1 MIVNSVLCQGDGCV
15 NPHFQDNFVCLVVSS
30 SKKNKNG
37 IGVGVGGCGASVCNS
52 EFSSVSV
59 PWVSEPG
66 FAM

>member
-1 MIVNSVLCQGDGCV
+1 MPRGL
-15 NPHFQDNFVCLVVSS
+15 FQQ
-30 SKKNKNG
+30 KKRKK
-37 IGVGVGGCGASVCNS
+37 IGVGGGGCGASVCDS

>member
-1 MIVNSVLCQGDGCV
+1 MIVSSVLCQGDGCV

-30 SKKNKNG
+30 SKKKKKDWG
-37 IGVGVGGCGASVCNS
+37 GGGGGCGASVCDS